1 MNNQKMEQIWHETS
15 IIISTTNDILS
26 IKKEVAQSQ
35 LDTLIPLLM
44 LESRSIQDAIDHAA
58 NIVSSSIKRFES
70 AEEEIL
76 AQYSSMPNAH
86 EDLRKFLEGCK
97 CACTAN
103 LKWSITSGR
112 YQLGCQSMLDGI
124 HLTL

>member
-1 MNNQKMEQIWHETS
+1 MVSWQYIYIYIVS
-15 IIISTTNDILS
+15 IYISANDL
-26 IKKEVAQSQ
+26 KAQSQ

-103 LKWSITSGR
+103 LKWR
-112 YQLGCQSMLDGI
+112 
-124 HLTL
+124 